1 MRDRYRWF
9 AVLLVLALAGQSF
22 ALGNQ
27 EIAPRRPVEGTVHFD
42 LYRGYLMVARGT
54 AGTVKGLTFLLDT
67 GASSSIL
74 DPQLARKL
82 HLQRLPASMS
92 VLGGS
97 VQAEESVAPSL
108 NVGPMQRDNVPVLI
122 EDLSFLQKALP
133 VHIDAIIGLDVL
145 GQTAFVIDYAARQI
159 HLGPLPALP
168 EAIPLHMAGGLAI
181 IDAEV
186 NNLPAHLLLD
196 TGASSLFLFAKS
208 TPGAVS
214 DLKVSAVQQ
223 SSESIGE
230 AERKQVKLR
239 SLKLG
244 TAEFVQEPAF
254 LVPDSSHGGHGFDGL
269 ISPAG
274 LGVKR
279 VAIDLARGEAA
290 FSR

>member
-1 MRDRYRWF
+1 MRDRFRWF
-9 AVLLVLALAGQSF
+9 VVLLGLVLAGQPF
-22 ALGNQ
+22 ALGEQ
-27 EIAPRRPVEGTVHFD
+27 EIGPRRPIEGTVNFD
-42 LYRGYLMVARGT
+42 LYRGYLMIARGS

-67 GASSSIL
+67 GASSSVL

-97 VQAEESVAPSL
+97 VQAEKSVAPSL
-108 NVGPMQRDNVPVLI
+108 NVGLMQRENVPVLI

-133 VHIDAIIGLDVL
+133 VRVDAIIGLDVL

-168 EAIPLHMAGGLAI
+168 DAIPLHMAGGLAI
-181 IDAEV
+181 LDAQV
-186 NNLPAHLLLD
+186 NNLPARLLLD
-196 TGASSLFLFAKS
+196 TGASSLFLFARS
-208 TPGAVS
+208 TPGAIS
-214 DLKVSAVQQ
+214 DVRVSAVQQ
-223 SSESIGE
+223 SSGTIGE
-230 AERKQVKLR
+230 SERKQVKLH
-239 SLKLG
+239 SLRLG
-244 TAEFVQEPAF
+244 TTEFAQEPAF
-254 LVPDSSHGGHGFDGL
+254 LVPDGSNGGHPFDGL